1 MKRNSASVPW
11 LGCGLAVLAMASNA
25 PAKTRGLVPAGE
37 IVAAAVRYSPLLEGA
52 RLQVIAAQ
60 ARERQARAV
69 NLPRLDLGARA
80 GHYEGLEDG
89 PFGPQTV
96 IPAIEDRY
104 GSGAELNQ
112 PLYTG
117 GRLQAQQQAAAAQL
131 RAAQAVHTGYSAD
144 VTLQALAA
152 YWSWSKAFYAADA
165 LRASVAWMEAHHA
178 DMQNLRRAGL
188 ATENDELA
196 TAVQLDQT
204 RLRLADAERLDQSA
218 RAVIAR
224 LTGTELAASA
234 VPERAAFIMAQAH
247 PPDEAESR
255 SVALAHRAELRARR
269 EEVTAAGRQRET
281 EQAGF
286 HPQLSLNAHYEWARP
301 NLLTIPPRD
310 EWEDDA
316 YVGGKV
322 SWNVWDWGLTRARVA
337 EASAQEAQAGQR
349 LQEQQDQILYEL
361 RQARIDLEH
370 AVQRGAV
377 ARQTAHSAE
386 LNLKTATGLWENG
399 MARHADVLD
408 AQARL
413 TEARSE
419 IIAADADAALG
430 RAAFDHALGLLQA
443 GEHR

>member
-1 MKRNSASVPW
+1 MKPNSSSVPW
-11 LGCGLAVLAMASNA
+11 LGCGLAVLAMVSSA
-25 PAKTRGLVPAGE
+25 PAKTRGLVPVGE
-37 IVAAAVRYSPLLEGA
+37 VVAAAVCYSPLLEGA
-52 RLQVIAAQ
+52 RLQVLAAE

-69 NLPRLDLGARA
+69 NLPRLDLGAQA

-89 PFGPQTV
+89 PLGPQTV

-104 GSGAELNQ
+104 GGGAELNQ

-117 GRLQAQQQAAAAQL
+117 GRLQAQQQAAAAQR
-131 RAAQAVHTGYSAD
+131 RAAQAVHAGYSAD

-204 RLRLADAERLDQSA
+204 RLRLADTERLDQSA
-218 RAVIAR
+218 RAAIAR
-224 LTGTELAASA
+224 LTGAELAAGA
-234 VPERAAFIMAQAH
+234 VPERAAFIPRAG
-247 PPDEAESR
+247 PPDEAGAR
-255 SVALAHRAELRARR
+255 GTALANRAELQARR

-286 HPQLSLNAHYEWARP
+286 RPQLSLNAHYEWARP

-337 EASAQEAQAGQR
+337 EASAQEAQAARR

-361 RQARIDLEH
+361 RQAHIDLEH
-370 AVQRGAV
+370 AVQRGVV
-377 ARQTAHSAE
+377 ARRTADSAE
-386 LNLKTATGLWENG
+386 LNLNTATRLWENG

-419 IIAADADAALG
+419 IVAADADAALG
-430 RAAFDHALGLLQA
+430 RAALDHALGLLRT